1 MRRVLVRF
9 EITIVFMAA
18 DKIKK
23 LISLVALYDDALA
36 YRELFIIYHQKLVA
50 FSTSIT
56 RCIQSSEEIVSDVF
70 MKIWEKKDSLI
81 PDLSFNAYV
90 QTIARNEILKMI
102 RRSVLEHAKQHYLAG
117 DPASNSSATENM
129 VGFSELTS
137 LYREVISRLSDRR
150 RQIFLMNREVGLSV
164 DEIARM
170 TELSVRTVENHIFQA
185 TRIVR
190 NELREQLD
198 QNDPP
203 GKFFNGFGSPG

>member
-1 MRRVLVRF
+1 MSFSNEQSTDFELVTALKAGCRTSFKSLYMKYSGRVYYVAKRF
-9 EITIVFMAA
+9 RLTHEEAENIV
-18 DKIKK
+18 
-23 LISLVALYDDALA
+23 
-36 YRELFIIYHQKLVA
+36 Q
-50 FSTSIT
+50 
-56 RCIQSSEEIVSDVF
+56 DVF